1 MTEEKACERAEQ
13 LRTAIADATI
23 MFDTSAIRVTASFG
37 VASFP
42 LHGKTGDTLIGA
54 ADNALYAAKESGRN
68 QVRAA

>member
-1 MTEEKACERAEQ
+1 
-13 LRTAIADATI
+13 

-42 LHGKTGDTLIGA
+42 RHGKTGDKLIGA